1 MVFKYDKSIR
11 ISDQIPPTFSN
22 LSSNFKEV
30 VNYYGT
36 GLCYVFD
43 KVPPKT
49 LIYFLIK
56 TPEPYLN
63 EHKAEELIFLVEVE
77 NQIISTEN
85 ALTPLE
91 VHAFCMSFATAYAEK
106 LGGVGPG

>member
-1 MVFKYDKSIR
+1 MVFKYEKSVR

-56 TPEPYLN
+56 TYEPY
-63 EHKAEELIFLVEVE
+63 E
-77 NQIISTEN
+77 
-85 ALTPLE
+85 LTPLE
-91 VHAFCMSFATAYAEK
+91 VHAFCMSYAIAYAEK
-106 LGGVGPG
+106 IGGVGPG

>member
-1 MVFKYDKSIR
+1 VVFKYEKSVR

-56 TPEPYLN
+56 TYEPYEN
-63 EHKAEELIFLVEVE
+63 KKEELIFLVEVE

-85 ALTPLE
+85 ELTPLE
-91 VHAFCMSFATAYAEK
+91 VHAFCMSYAIAYAEK
-106 LGGVGPG
+106 IGGVGPG